1 VVNREELN
9 WLLQT
14 IKDPETAERFVLAQ
28 YDRGRIPSHVMADV
42 ARERGWINRT
52 ANQLL
57 TTGTR
62 HSRNRTVPTK
72 LIHNIDKEEAA
83 NASIDGILGK
93 GDMPLV
99 AAAKN
104 GNRKAF
110 EILVE
115 RHEQRIFFVARRI
128 TRTREDAE
136 DVVQQS
142 FQKAFTHLRKF
153 EERSSFS
160 TWLTRITITE
170 ALMFLR
176 RSRGLREVFIDDLN
190 GSEETTTA
198 LEVPDSSPDPE
209 AIYSQQEQVEV
220 LSLAMNELP
229 YGTRRAIQLR
239 ELEERSSEETALVMG
254 ISVSALKGRMFHG
267 RKKLRE
273 RLKHIVEPAWR
284 SARKTSRTIGNTTHI
299 APDQLACNAS
309 G

>member
-1 VVNREELN
+1 M
-9 WLLQT
+9 
-14 IKDPETAERFVLAQ
+14 K
-28 YDRGRIPSHVMADV
+28 PS
-42 ARERGWINRT
+42 R
-52 ANQLL
+52 
-57 TTGTR
+57 
-62 HSRNRTVPTK
+62 SRTVPTK
-72 LIHNIDKEEAA
+72 FIHNIDSEGAPTAFINSIPRIGDLARGAA
-83 NASIDGILGK
+83 E
-93 GDMPLV
+93 
-99 AAAKN
+99 KN
-104 GNRKAF
+104 GNTKAF

-153 EERSSFS
+153 EGRSAFS
-160 TWLTRITITE
+160 TWLTRIAVTE

-190 GSEETTTA
+190 GNEKTTTP

-209 AIYSQQEQVEV
+209 VSYSQREWVEI
-220 LSLAMNELP
+220 LSSAINKLP

-239 ELEERSSEETALVMG
+239 ELDERSSEETAQIMG

-267 RKKLRE
+267 RRKLRE
-273 RLKHIVEPAWR
+273 RLKHYVGSAWT
-284 SARKTSRTIGNTTHI
+284 SARKTSRTIGNTTPI
-299 APDQLACNAS
+299 SQDQVACNAC